1 MSLMRSQQEGSG
13 LVRIDSNKVIGEATE
28 YDKKRSVER
37 KQVKSWLK
45 SVSAFANSFG
55 GTLIWGIT
63 NDDEVVGLE
72 NAESDAEFISEII
85 KTKIDSIPKVNLRFH
100 VEDGKKLILLDV
112 YAGKETPYYYVGE
125 GNMTAYIRLGNESV
139 PADNI
144 TLKRLVLQGTNR
156 SYDSLVSNYKFKN
169 MAFTKIRSVCKR
181 NTGKDFEDN
190 DYESW
195 GIIDEEGNLTN
206 AGALLADES
215 PIRHSR
221 VFVRDGMG

>member
-1 MSLMRSQQEGSG
+1 MRSHWEGSG
-13 LVRIDSNKVIGEATE
+13 LMQIDPKTLIGEATE

-45 SVSAFANSFG
+45 GVSAFANSFG

-72 NAESDAEFISEII
+72 NAESDAEFISETI

-100 VEDGKKLILLDV
+100 IEDNKKLILLDV

-139 PADNI
+139 LADNI
-144 TLKRLVLQGTNR
+144 TLKRLVLQGTTVLMTVWLQIISSRIWRLQN
-156 SYDSLVSNYKFKN
+156 YVLYVSIIQG
-169 MAFTKIRSVCKR
+169 KILR
-181 NTGKDFEDN
+181 
-190 DYESW
+190 
-195 GIIDEEGNLTN
+195 IAIMNL
-206 AGALLADES
+206 GEL
-215 PIRHSR
+215 
-221 VFVRDGMG
+221 

>member
-1 MSLMRSQQEGSG
+1 M
-13 LVRIDSNKVIGEATE
+13 
-28 YDKKRSVER
+28 
-37 KQVKSWLK
+37 
-45 SVSAFANSFG
+45 
-55 GTLIWGIT
+55 
-63 NDDEVVGLE
+63 
-72 NAESDAEFISEII
+72 
-85 KTKIDSIPKVNLRFH
+85 NLRFH
-100 VEDGKKLILLDV
+100 VEDNKKLLLLDV

-125 GNMTAYIRLGNESV
+125 GNMTAYIRLGNESI

-144 TLKRLVLQGTNR
+144 TLKLLVLQGTNR

-169 MAFTKIRSVCKR
+169 MAFTKLRSVCKH
-181 NTGKDFEDN
+181 NTGKDFEDR

-221 VFVRDGMG
+221 VFVRDGMGWTRRQA

>member
-1 MSLMRSQQEGSG
+1 MQ
-13 LVRIDSNKVIGEATE
+13 IDPKALIGEATE
-28 YDKKRSVER
+28 YDKKRNVER

-72 NAESDAEFISEII
+72 DAESDAEFISETI

-100 VEDGKKLILLDV
+100 MEDNKKLILLDV

-169 MAFTKIRSVCKR
+169 MAFTKLRSVCKR

-221 VFVRDGMG
+221 VFVRDGMGWTRRQA